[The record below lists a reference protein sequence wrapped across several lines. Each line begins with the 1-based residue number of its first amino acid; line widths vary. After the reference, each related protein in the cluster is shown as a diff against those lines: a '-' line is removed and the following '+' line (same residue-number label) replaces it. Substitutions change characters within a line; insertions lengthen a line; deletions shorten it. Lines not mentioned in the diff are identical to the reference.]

1 MHLVEYVNSVL
12 FFSNTLKYTK
22 TFTKMLRTHEKYNP
36 KNLEDMKTITKNNY
50 IEYMHKMLP
59 VDN

>member
-1 MHLVEYVNSVL
+1 
-12 FFSNTLKYTK
+12 
-22 TFTKMLRTHEKYNP
+22 MLRTHEKYNP